1 MNFID
6 GDSVQYS
13 DYCKLTELGFNL
25 VTTKTEKNFTY
36 ISYKLYFDEDCKII
50 IGISYN
56 LNLNTS
62 RLAGIS
68 YWVHV
73 SRGQESLLTATTSTL
88 DDLLDE
94 VVQATKK

>member
-6 GDSVQYS
+6 EDSVQYS

-25 VTTKTEKNFTY
+25 VSTKTEKNFVY
-36 ISYKLYFDEDCKII
+36 ISYELHFDEGCKII

-62 RLAGIS
+62 RLVGIS
-68 YWVHV
+68 YWAHV

-94 VVQATKK
+94 IVQAAKK